1 MPQASNVQMPLS
13 SQGLDRAGHLRRD
26 AAWLEEAFRSD
37 RARVLIMR
45 EGLPLVE
52 GATPPRGS
60 AAPGTRFS
68 GHRPLLWLGPQAS
81 LLSRSPTRLFLG
93 LSPKGSP
100 VFALE
105 LEADFSLSASPV
117 AGLGVFEDFRAAA
130 SGLDSFEAGCAAT
143 ARAVFEWHRR
153 HGFCSACGA
162 RSRIEDAG
170 WKRRCESCGA
180 EHFPR
185 VDPVAIM
192 LAVRDGSCLLGR
204 QAAWPRGFWSCL
216 AGFVEPGETIEEAAV
231 RELFEESGV
240 RASPSRASYL
250 FCQPWPFPS
259 SLMMGLIL
267 EADSEEIKVDPSELE
282 AARWVSREE
291 TAMIMA
297 GRHPEIF
304 APPPLA
310 VAHHV
315 IRAWLDRTE

>member
-52 GATPPRGS
+52 GASPPRGS

-143 ARAVFEWHRR
+143 AR

-240 RASPSRASYL
+240 RASPASASYL

-259 SLMMGLIL
+259 SLKMGLIL
-267 EADSEEIKVDPSELE
+267 EADSAEIKVDPSELE

>member
-117 AGLGVFEDFRAAA
+117 AGLGVFEDFRAPAA
-130 SGLDSFEAGCAAT
+130 GLDSFEAGCAAT

-180 EHFPR
+180 ACCLANPAPTGPGGGPHRAQEPR
-185 VDPVAIM
+185 RHRRPQPPAGPR
-192 LAVRDGSCLLGR
+192 LPLQGR
-204 QAAWPRGFWSCL
+204 QARRLFADARGRTDFRGQQPARPSALLWRTPSHQVRSMS
-216 AGFVEPGETIEEAAV
+216 AKGEQSKDN
-231 RELFEESGV
+231 R
-240 RASPSRASYL
+240 RAFLRL
-250 FCQPWPFPS
+250 
-259 SLMMGLIL
+259 
-267 EADSEEIKVDPSELE
+267 V
-282 AARWVSREE
+282 
-291 TAMIMA
+291 
-297 GRHPEIF
+297 
-304 APPPLA
+304 
-310 VAHHV
+310 
-315 IRAWLDRTE
+315 